1 VTYSIKLDGQQI
13 ATISGERI
21 QFGRKMASGS
31 LMEKQMVEDRSI
43 LKQLDA
49 GGNTLWVM
57 MLSHRN
63 LTVEEVE

>member
-1 VTYSIKLDGQQI
+1 MTYLIKLDGQEVLR
-13 ATISGERI
+13 ISGERLA
-21 QFGRKMASGS
+21 FGRKMASGS

-49 GGNTLWVM
+49 GGSALWTM

-63 LTVEEVE
+63 LTVEETQ

>member
-1 VTYSIKLDGQQI
+1 MTYIVKLDGKEI
-13 ATISGERI
+13 ARLTGEHI
-21 QFGRKMASGS
+21 QFGRKVASGS

-49 GGNTLWVM
+49 GGNTIWVM

-63 LTVEEVE
+63 LTVEEVT